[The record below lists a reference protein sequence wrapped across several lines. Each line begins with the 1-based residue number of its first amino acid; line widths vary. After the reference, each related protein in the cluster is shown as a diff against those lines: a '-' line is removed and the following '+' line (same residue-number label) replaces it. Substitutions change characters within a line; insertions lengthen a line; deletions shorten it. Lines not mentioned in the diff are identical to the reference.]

1 MTGSIIAFIP
11 ELPEDKSGLFE
22 RIVDN
27 EEFEKIEL
35 EYLTSLDFTII
46 NNLAGTNWESENNPV
61 VYDEEGGL
69 VIVHL
74 DKAGVQSV
82 ISFEGELDSVDRET
96 QDADIAAIRA
106 FAQKHGYNNLY
117 EVVTF

>member
-1 MTGSIIAFIP
+1 MTGSIIACIP
-11 ELPEDKSGLFE
+11 ELPEDKSDLFE

-27 EEFEKIEL
+27 EEFEMIEL
-35 EYLTSLDFTII
+35 DYLTSLDFAII
-46 NNLAGTNWESENNPV
+46 NTLAGTKWESENNPV

-74 DKAGVQSV
+74 AKDGLESV
-82 ISFEGELDSVDRET
+82 IAFKGELDNVDKET
-96 QDADIAAIRA
+96 QQADIAQIKA
-106 FAQKHGYNNLY
+106 FAEKHGYDNLY